1 MWKRWASCS
10 CTPWRSG
17 TSTNRHN
24 RKRLS
29 LVDSDTKGV
38 GKTYPLRVECV
49 QDRTTI
55 RQCSRRLTAS
65 SASTGNGLHAA
76 ASPDLPR
83 LPVGGAERKTGWE
96 INGDADPCGIQYL
109 LNRERWSVAE
119 VRAAL
124 RGYVQEHLR
133 GPRAVGIVD
142 ETAFLKKGIRSAG
155 GGATVQR
162 HDGTSG
168 ELSGGDLSGLHR
180 GAGVYAAGLGTL
192 PARRVDQRADPGP
205 TATGSGPAGTGTK
218 WVALHCHYRRQQA
231 TTLCSTSDQFR
242 AWARS
247 VASCRAMTSDC
258 YGARLLSLGSIKFHT
273 RS

>member
-1 MWKRWASCS
+1 M
-10 CTPWRSG
+10 
-17 TSTNRHN
+17 
-24 RKRLS
+24 S

-38 GKTYPLRVECV
+38 GFAYPLRVECV

-55 RQCSRRLTAS
+55 RQCSRSLTAS

-96 INGDADPCGIQYL
+96 INGDADPYGIQYL
-109 LNRERWSVAE
+109 LNRARWSVAE

-155 GGATVQR
+155 VARQYSGTTERVENCQVGIFLAYTGARGYTLPDSELYLTEGWINEPTPAQQLRGLVR
-162 HDGTSG
+162 PAPAPSG
-168 ELSGGDLSGLHR
+168 WPCTATTAGSRPLRYAVPVINSGLGHDPWPH
-180 GAGVYAAGLGTL
+180 A
-192 PARRVDQRADPGP
+192 QR
-205 TATGSGPAGTGTK
+205 
-218 WVALHCHYRRQQA
+218 
-231 TTLCSTSDQFR
+231 
-242 AWARS
+242 
-247 VASCRAMTSDC
+247 
-258 YGARLLSLGSIKFHT
+258 
-273 RS
+273 